1 MLLIGQ
7 NSDKQTI
14 TDFQMNATEPYPIVN
29 PARIVGNFGQSVL
42 VRSFEIYAIEKKL
55 KEKFDAIEKFC
66 PVESSR

>member
-1 MLLIGQ
+1 
-7 NSDKQTI
+7 
-14 TDFQMNATEPYPIVN
+14 MNATEPYPIVN